1 MTFSSSWHF
10 NEESTRN
17 RITWP
22 GHHQNMEEEEI
33 ANEIA
38 NEAKS
43 SFTIM
48 TSMIKAISTPWQWES
63 LEGGELVVREVE
75 LLQVLQRGEEG
86 GGQLV
91 YRVPCKASI

>member
-1 MTFSSSWHF
+1 
-10 NEESTRN
+10 
-17 RITWP
+17 
-22 GHHQNMEEEEI
+22 MEEEEI

-48 TSMIKAISTPWQWES
+48 TSIIKVISTPWQWES

-75 LLQVLQRGEEG
+75 LLQVLQRGEERG
-86 GGQLV
+86 GKLV

>member
-1 MTFSSSWHF
+1 MKGGQILTFSSSWHF

-22 GHHQNMEEEEI
+22 GHHQNMEEE
-33 ANEIA
+33 EIA

-63 LEGGELVVREVE
+63 LEGGELVVGEVE
-75 LLQVLQRGEEG
+75 LHQVVQRGEQG
-86 GGQLV
+86 GGELV
-91 YRVPCKASI
+91 Y

>member
-1 MTFSSSWHF
+1 MKGGQILTFSSSWHF

-63 LEGGELVVREVE
+63 LEGGKLVVCEIK
-75 LLQVLQRGEEG
+75 LLQVFQGRQQG
-86 GGQLV
+86 GGELV
-91 YRVPCKASI
+91 Y